1 MFLRVI
7 TSLLLT
13 AALVSPCGAV
23 SDYRDLLDSPS
34 VTAKRAAGSLLN
46 GIAMAGKRLVSVGHR
61 GHILVSEDQGKSWV
75 QATVPVSSDLVAVHF
90 PTANNGW
97 AVGHDGVVLH
107 SANGGSTW
115 EKQFDGRAAAKVMV
129 EYYAKNAPKN
139 TQGFQ
144 AEIQRYLDQGA
155 DKPFLDVWFENDTTG
170 YIVGAFNLIFR
181 TSDGGKSW
189 VPLFDMIDNP
199 KRFHLYAIRNA
210 GPDLYV
216 TGEQGSVFKLD
227 SKTGQFKVIKTPYT
241 GTFFGIT
248 GKKGVL
254 IAFGM
259 RGTVFRSSN
268 GGASWNKVE
277 TGAPIGLTGA
287 TVTEDGRIVL
297 VNQAGHVLLSSDDGA
312 SFTPLK
318 IEHPVPASGVTALD
332 RNTLVIVGLGG
343 VQLQSVK

>member
-1 MFLRVI
+1 MFLRTI
-7 TSLLLT
+7 PSLLLT
-13 AALVSPCGAV
+13 AALVSPCGAA
-23 SDYRDLLDSPS
+23 SDYRDLLDTPS
-34 VTAKRAAGSLLN
+34 VTAPRAAGSLLN
-46 GIAMAGKRLVSVGHR
+46 GVTMAGKRLVAVGQR

-75 QATVPVSSDLVAVHF
+75 QTVSPVGSDLVAVCF
-90 PTANNGW
+90 PTASNGW

-107 SANGGSTW
+107 SANGGTTW

-129 EYYAKNAPKN
+129 EYYAKNSPKN
-139 TQGFQ
+139 TPAFQ
-144 AEIQRYLDQGA
+144 AEIKRYLEQGA
-155 DKPFLDVWFENDTTG
+155 DKPFLDVWFENDRNG

-199 KRFHLYAIRNA
+199 KRFHLYAVRNV
-210 GPDLYV
+210 GTDLFIV
-216 TGEQGSVFKLD
+216 GEQGSVFKLD
-227 SKTGQFKVIKTPYT
+227 SKTGQFKTVKTPYT

-254 IAFGM
+254 IVYGM
-259 RGTVFRSSN
+259 RGTVFRSNN
-268 GGASWNKVE
+268 GGISWNKVE
-277 TGAPIGLTGA
+277 TGAPIGLTDA

-332 RNTLVIVGLGG
+332 RNTLVIVGVSGA
-343 VQLQSVK
+343 QLQSIK